1 MSVFDFTTDCL
12 QIIMEKT
19 SIQRISKAADNNTT
33 VDTAATT
40 TTTSTIKSN
49 ASAIAIATVT
59 ISPYVSS
66 VSQHSATKLSSEKK
80 CTYRKLQ
87 KLRGRKVS
95 RFIGFYHNVGKTFV
109 VLLLISTK
117 TSFWV
122 YIGTQNGTYKIS
134 GENFCGLSKIH
145 ENREGFLLRRFYC
158 LRYVATYI
166 SK

>member
-1 MSVFDFTTDCL
+1 M
-12 QIIMEKT
+12 
-19 SIQRISKAADNNTT
+19 QRISKAADNNTT

-66 VSQHSATKLSSEKK
+66 LSQHSATKLSSEKK
-80 CTYRKLQ
+80 CTYCKLQ

-109 VLLLISTK
+109 VLLLISMK

-122 YIGTQNGTYKIS
+122 YRH
-134 GENFCGLSKIH
+134 SKWH
-145 ENREGFLLRRFYC
+145 L
-158 LRYVATYI
+158 
-166 SK
+166 